1 MIGSGAA
8 VVRRR
13 YSPQVFAAL
22 LASSLIVLSAPF
34 WVHQASVAQSN
45 LQTEYAQGS
54 LAQGSQSQRSVV
66 QKSTAQKPINRPINQ
81 RAIQAS
87 TVLPG
92 TSLLPVGNSAED
104 PLNSPYPI
112 PWNTIWEHQ
121 TQATQSNRPETLYY
135 LSPPLRSPDRQILA
149 HTKIEIKID
158 PDFRRSHIFSQL
170 ILKTAQGK
178 ILQTIPSSM
187 HLGRGNVQETAARQT
202 TGTIAIL
209 VPAAWSKNGQRLL
222 SRQFE
227 AVFGSDVLS
236 DYAVIW
242 ERNHLQTKTVT
253 PLPLNYDSAT
263 LLGWS
268 QNHPD
273 QLLFR
278 TATLGE
284 TSGSTL
290 AVDHRGTTIASPNDR
305 ALPQYGQASG
315 SSEKSQAHR

>member
-1 MIGSGAA
+1 MIGSGAT

-22 LASSLIVLSAPF
+22 LAVSSLIVLSAPF

-45 LQTEYAQGS
+45 LQTYAQDSSTQGS
-54 LAQGSQSQRSVV
+54 LAQTAITRRFIAQRS
-66 QKSTAQKPINRPINQ
+66 
-81 RAIQAS
+81 IQAN
-87 TVLPG
+87 TVSPSA
-92 TSLLPVGNSAED
+92 SLLPVDKTAND
-104 PLNSPYPI
+104 PLDSPYPI
-112 PWNTIWEHQ
+112 PWNAIWDRQ
-121 TQATQSNRPETLYY
+121 TQATQSNRPEILYY
-135 LSPPLRSPDRQILA
+135 LSPPLRSPDDQIVA

-187 HLGRGNVQETAARQT
+187 HLGQGNVQETTARQLP
-202 TGTIAIL
+202 GTIAIL

-227 AVFGSDVLS
+227 AVFGSDVSS
-236 DYAVIW
+236 DYAVVW
-242 ERNHLQTKTVT
+242 ERDHLQTKIVT

-268 QNHPD
+268 QNHPE

-278 TATLGE
+278 TAVLGE

-290 AVDHRGTTIASPNDR
+290 AVDYRGTTIASPNDR
-305 ALPQYGQASG
+305 AVPQYGQSSTSG
-315 SSEKSQAHR
+315 KSQAHR

>member
-22 LASSLIVLSAPF
+22 LAVSSLIVLSAPF
-34 WVHQASVAQSN
+34 WMHQASVAQSS
-45 LQTEYAQGS
+45 LPLEHVSEFWALGSAQK
-54 LAQGSQSQRSVV
+54 SVV
-66 QKSTAQKPINRPINQ
+66 QQSMTQRPIAQQLIAQ
-81 RAIQAS
+81 RAIQAN
-87 TVLPG
+87 TVLPSA
-92 TSLLPVGNSAED
+92 SLLPVAHTAND

-112 PWNTIWEHQ
+112 PWKAIWDHQ
-121 TQATQSNRPETLYY
+121 TQATQSKRPETLYY
-135 LSPPLRSPDRQILA
+135 LSPPLRSPDSQILA

-187 HLGRGNVQETAARQT
+187 HLGQGNVQETTARHLP
-202 TGTIAIL
+202 GTIAIL

-227 AVFGSDVLS
+227 AVFGSDVSS

-242 ERNHLQTKTVT
+242 ERSHRQTKIVT

-268 QNHPD
+268 KNHPD

-278 TATLGE
+278 TTILGE
-284 TSGSTL
+284 TRGSTL
-290 AVDHRGTTIASPNDR
+290 AVDYRGTTIASPNDR
-305 ALPQYGQASG
+305 AIPQYGQAPTPS
-315 SSEKSQAHR
+315 KSQARR

>member
-22 LASSLIVLSAPF
+22 LAVSSVLILSAPF
-34 WVHQASVAQSN
+34 WNHQASIAQSN
-45 LQTEYAQGS
+45 VPTDY
-54 LAQGSQSQRSVV
+54 
-66 QKSTAQKPINRPINQ
+66 AQKPLAPVLMAQRPSAQRPKAQ
-81 RAIQAS
+81 RAIQAN

-92 TSLLPVGNSAED
+92 VSLLPVGNTAND

-112 PWNTIWEHQ
+112 PWNAIWDHQ
-121 TQATQSNRPETLYY
+121 TQATQANRPETLYY
-135 LSPPLRSPDRQILA
+135 LSPLLRSPDGQVVA
-149 HTKIEIKID
+149 HTKIEIKIN

-170 ILKTAQGK
+170 ILKTSQGK
-178 ILQTIPSSM
+178 VLQIIPSSI
-187 HLGRGNVQETAARQT
+187 HLGQGDLLGQGNLKETTARQLP
-202 TGTIAIL
+202 GTIAIL

-227 AVFGSDVLS
+227 AVFGSDVSS

-242 ERNHLQTKTVT
+242 DRNHLQTRIVT

-278 TATLGE
+278 TTILGE
-284 TSGSTL
+284 ARGSIL
-290 AVDHRGTTIASPNDR
+290 AVDSRGTTIAAPHDR
-305 ALPQYGQASG
+305 AIPQYGKALSAPG
-315 SSEKSQAHR
+315 KSQARR

>member
-22 LASSLIVLSAPF
+22 LAVSSVLILSAPF
-34 WVHQASVAQSN
+34 WNHQASIAQSN
-45 LQTEYAQGS
+45 VPTDY
-54 LAQGSQSQRSVV
+54 
-66 QKSTAQKPINRPINQ
+66 AQKPLAPALIAQRPSAQRPKAQ
-81 RAIQAS
+81 RAIQAN

-92 TSLLPVGNSAED
+92 VSLLPVGNTAND

-112 PWNTIWEHQ
+112 PWNAIWDHQ
-121 TQATQSNRPETLYY
+121 TKATQANRPETLYY
-135 LSPPLRSPDRQILA
+135 LSPLLRSPDGQVVA
-149 HTKIEIKID
+149 HTKIEIKIN

-170 ILKTAQGK
+170 ILKTSQGK
-178 ILQTIPSSM
+178 VLQTIPSSI
-187 HLGRGNVQETAARQT
+187 HLGQGNLKETTARQLP
-202 TGTIAIL
+202 GTIAIL

-227 AVFGSDVLS
+227 AVFGSDVSS

-242 ERNHLQTKTVT
+242 DRNHLQTRTVT

-278 TATLGE
+278 TTILGE
-284 TSGSTL
+284 ARGSIL
-290 AVDHRGTTIASPNDR
+290 AVDSRGTTIAAPHDR
-305 ALPQYGQASG
+305 AIPQYGQAPSAP
-315 SSEKSQAHR
+315 SKSQARR

>member
-22 LASSLIVLSAPF
+22 LAVSSFLILSAPF
-34 WVHQASVAQSN
+34 WGHQASVAQSS
-45 LQTEYAQGS
+45 LQTEYAQEPS
-54 LAQGSQSQRSVV
+54 
-66 QKSTAQKPINRPINQ
+66 
-81 RAIQAS
+81 IQAS
-87 TVLPG
+87 LAPKAIAQQLSPQRLMAQRSMQANTVLPSA
-92 TSLLPVGNSAED
+92 SLLPVGNTATD
-104 PLNSPYPI
+104 PLDSPYPI
-112 PWNTIWEHQ
+112 PWNAIWDRQ
-121 TQATQSNRPETLYY
+121 TQVTQSNRPETLYY
-135 LSPPLRSPDRQILA
+135 LSPPLRSPDHQIVA
-149 HTKIEIKID
+149 HTKVEIKID

-178 ILQTIPSSM
+178 VLQTIPSSI
-187 HLGRGNVQETAARQT
+187 HLGQGNVQETTARQIP
-202 TGTIAIL
+202 GTIAIL
-209 VPAAWSKNGQRLL
+209 VPAAWSKNGQQLL

-227 AVFGSDVLS
+227 AVFGSDVSS
-236 DYAVIW
+236 DYAVVW

-278 TATLGE
+278 TAVLGE
-284 TSGSTL
+284 TRGSIL
-290 AVDHRGTTIASPNDR
+290 AVDYRGTTIASPNDR
-305 ALPQYGQASG
+305 AIPQYGQAP
-315 SSEKSQAHR
+315 SSPGKSQARR